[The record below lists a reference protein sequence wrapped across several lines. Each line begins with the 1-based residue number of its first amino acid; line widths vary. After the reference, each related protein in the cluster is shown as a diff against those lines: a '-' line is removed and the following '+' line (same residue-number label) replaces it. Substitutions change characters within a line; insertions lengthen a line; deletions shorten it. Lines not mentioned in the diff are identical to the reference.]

1 MATQMQKVTPVNP
14 KPFLEKLVGNMV
26 TVKLKWGE
34 EYRGILESKDDYMN
48 FRLQQCEEWA
58 YTVDEEKKKREL
70 KMKGLL
76 GDVLI
81 RCNKYSTYVKQIT
94 WSKPQT
100 NPAKWL

>member
-1 MATQMQKVTPVNP
+1 
-14 KPFLEKLVGNMV
+14 
-26 TVKLKWGE
+26 
-34 EYRGILESKDDYMN
+34 MN

-81 RCNKYSTYVKQIT
+81 RCNNVLYIRQADNME
-94 WSKPQT
+94 QAT
-100 NPAKWL
+100 NEPGEMAE

>member
-1 MATQMQKVTPVNP
+1 
-14 KPFLEKLVGNMV
+14 
-26 TVKLKWGE
+26 
-34 EYRGILESKDDYMN
+34 MN

-81 RCNKYSTYVKQIT
+81 RCNNGSVQLKIVKKSACLLFLVTVQLAVSIR
-94 WSKPQT
+94 
-100 NPAKWL
+100 